1 VHGLL
6 DLLRRLIPVFSQ
18 GYLQLVADPG
28 SFLASPNAFTPS
40 GGARHG
46 NFSDGF
52 VQGTLNYFSL
62 RRLLVTADADD
73 LLVSCW
79 LIHMFMGLLNSVKGE
94 SGGLKAI
101 GGVARDRPDESLWA
115 HNATSGSKLNGPN
128 NFYEALSESSW
139 NRVDEH
145 VHR

>member
-1 VHGLL
+1 MHGLL

-28 SFLASPNAFTPS
+28 FLASPNAFTPS
-40 GGARHG
+40 DGAGHG

-52 VQGTLNYFSL
+52 FQGTLNYFSL

-79 LIHMFMGLLNSVKGE
+79 LIHVFMGLLNSVKGE
-94 SGGLKAI
+94 SRRT
-101 GGVARDRPDESLWA
+101 V
-115 HNATSGSKLNGPN
+115 
-128 NFYEALSESSW
+128 
-139 NRVDEH
+139 
-145 VHR
+145 